1 MKEKTQEILDA
12 LHEVANDNT
21 IPKNIREKINN
32 IVASLNHADE
42 LSLKVDRALHELEEI
57 SEDSNLQA
65 YTRTQVWNIVSMLE
79 SLHN

>member
-1 MKEKTQEILDA
+1 MKENTAAVIDA

-32 IVASLNHADE
+32 ILSSLNQEDE
-42 LSLKVDRALHELEEI
+42 LSLKIDRALHELEEI

-79 SLHN
+79 SLN

>member
-1 MKEKTQEILDA
+1 MKENTAAVIDA
-12 LHEVANDNT
+12 LREVASDNT

-32 IVASLNHADE
+32 ILTSLNQEDE
-42 LSLKVDRALHELEEI
+42 LSLKIDRALHELEEI

-79 SLHN
+79 SLN